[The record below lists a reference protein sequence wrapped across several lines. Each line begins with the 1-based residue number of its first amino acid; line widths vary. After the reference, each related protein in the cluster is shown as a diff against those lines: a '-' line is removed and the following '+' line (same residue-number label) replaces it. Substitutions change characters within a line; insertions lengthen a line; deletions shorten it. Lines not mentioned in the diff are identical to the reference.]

1 MTYDGPEILVRA
13 AGSNVGPMR
22 LGELRRMLAEGA
34 VDANDLAWIV
44 GTPEWTRV
52 GHVPGAISPPADTAP
67 ISDRAILPAFL
78 LAFFLGVFGA
88 HRFYVGRTGSAVVM
102 LLLTLTLVGVLI
114 TGIWATIDWI
124 LIVCSAFRDRD
135 ERLLARWV

>member
-1 MTYDGPEILVRA
+1 
-13 AGSNVGPMR
+13 
-22 LGELRRMLAEGA
+22 MLAAGA

-52 GHVPGAISPPADTAP
+52 GHVPGVIAASPDAAP
-67 ISDRAILPAFL
+67 TSDRTILPAFL
-78 LAFFLGVFGA
+78 LAFFFGVFGA

-102 LLLTLTLVGVLI
+102 LVLTLTLVGVVI

-135 ERLLARWV
+135 ERPLARWV